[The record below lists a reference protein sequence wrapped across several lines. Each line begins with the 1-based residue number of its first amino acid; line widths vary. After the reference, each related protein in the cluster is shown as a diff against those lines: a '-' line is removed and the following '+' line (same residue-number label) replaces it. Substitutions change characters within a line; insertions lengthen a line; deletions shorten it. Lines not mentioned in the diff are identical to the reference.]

1 VSCGVGFGHG
11 SDLALLWLWYRPVDT
26 ALIQPVAWEL
36 PYAMSVALKKKRK
49 IRAILMVTVSMDLWV
64 AREWNIHEH

>member
-1 VSCGVGFGHG
+1 MSCGVGFGHG